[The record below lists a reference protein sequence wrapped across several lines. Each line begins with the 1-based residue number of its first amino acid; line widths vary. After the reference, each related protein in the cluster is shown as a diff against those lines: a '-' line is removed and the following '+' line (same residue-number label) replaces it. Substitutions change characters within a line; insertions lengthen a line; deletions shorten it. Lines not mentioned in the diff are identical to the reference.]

1 MNCSCT
7 RSKPLPEVV
16 HTTVPPVSNTG
27 DPAVAVQTD
36 GDAWAK
42 PPPPSPRSKAPDGK
56 FVTGGWYAAKLK
68 KSSNQYIV
76 VQALAFY
83 DTPN

>member
-1 MNCSCT
+1 MAT
-7 RSKPLPEVV
+7 RGLS
-16 HTTVPPVSNTG
+16 
-27 DPAVAVQTD
+27 QR
-36 GDAWAK
+36 
-42 PPPPSPRSKAPDGK
+42 PPSPRSKAPDGK

>member
-42 PPPPSPRSKAPDGK
+42 PPPTFPSKAPDGK